1 MHRVTRRAPR
11 AAVAIALGLCCC
23 LSSAAALLAG
33 GCAATKPVVRDQPVV
48 EQYRLRITKVRNAIA
63 ETRAT
68 IAASRGAPYQ
78 PELYMRLAELQ
89 SEEARYHYMV
99 AFEREQ
105 QRAEGLH
112 VPQVRILKEQAIGTY
127 RSILKEHPH
136 THLADRILFNISH
149 EQRELGEFDA
159 MRVTLEELVDKY
171 PDSPYRA
178 EALLVLGD
186 YHFDR
191 NKLVFAQKHYQQ
203 IIDMGDTPLLGL
215 AMYKQA
221 WVDVNLGDCEKA
233 LEHFEGA
240 IEAARTLDD
249 VDATE
254 FGAADVGYHFNEEFE
269 IPPTEKPRWSFAG
282 HMTLNVQ
289 REALVDLTYCY
300 AQERE
305 PEKATAFLRG
315 LASSREAYVASLG
328 KMASRYA
335 LIEQPRGAADVSREL
350 LLLAPDDIER
360 LDDARMLHRVVVRM
374 NDYSQVGDDVWLIL
388 RAMRRQTQQ
397 AELDEEARQRVETE
411 FELMARDLATKSHRV
426 LSGETPVEA
435 GTKEWTKTPATAK
448 QTARAYEVYLD
459 VMGDS
464 PYAEEITLNLADV
477 LMDSDRFLEA
487 GHRYRDAAAL
497 LAGPPPVF
505 PDEAAGEEDAAEDAA
520 GDEAGEGDAESE
532 IAIEDDSE
540 PLREATDP
548 AARDREER
556 KSQHSRRKQ
565 RADALYNAVVAYQRS
580 LETER
585 SRTHLER
592 ASARAGLREAGG
604 EYLAVGNPEGD
615 RSQRIKFA
623 IAQSYYDE
631 GSYLE
636 AIDLL
641 TAVAYEYPGTEQGDA
656 AVHMVLDSYKTI
668 NDISGLITVGR
679 RFTDPES
686 PIAGKIKGEVVPI
699 VEAAEQRR
707 LDELSLAASGDQAG
721 GMEVLM
727 AFADRYQDSDLGERA
742 LLSTFVAA
750 RAGGD
755 TDSLYD
761 LGEQILE
768 KYPKSDQLSGVASSM
783 GQTAASRF
791 EFDRAIEY
799 LEKAAQM
806 NPEQSAS
813 LYLLSGELR
822 EQLADRAGAEKD
834 YRKAMKAAKEGGP
847 QYTEAVVHL
856 ADLLE
861 ASGTAQQVANE
872 LRPLAKSK
880 NPEVMSRLGLAM
892 LRVGGQDWDAEE
904 YLRGVVEGAQA
915 ASATATARAN
925 YGMAEIMLH
934 SLENY
939 EPYAELDAI
948 EEAVSLVDVVMQ
960 SYLAAARQPD
970 PTYSQAALARL
981 ARAAEI
987 GAQKLESI
995 PLPEDLSAE
1004 DRKLVREAMAKRA
1017 ESLIEGRDEALAEC
1031 ASRAKSAYRLDE
1043 AGLACIEGRPPRED
1057 PVRAHKLKPRNK
1069 SGPLP
1074 DVDEARERLSRN
1086 PDDVDALRTVATAFL
1101 DADDAHAARLVLA
1114 RVAEAGGDADDLN
1127 LLGVANYQA
1136 GDTLGAL
1143 DAFGRAKDAGSGAA
1157 AFNLAAIYMELG
1169 VGDLVNET
1177 IENAPAKI
1185 DGRMLPRAREI
1196 RNAL

>member
-1 MHRVTRRAPR
+1 MYRVTRRAPR
-11 AAVAIALGLCCC
+11 AAVSIAVGLC
-23 LSSAAALLAG
+23 LVSSVGTLLVG
-33 GCAATKPVVRDQPVV
+33 GCAATKSVVRDQPVV

-63 ETRAT
+63 ETRTT

-99 AFEREQ
+99 AYEREQ

-112 VPQVRILKEQAIGTY
+112 VPQVRVLKEQSIGTY
-127 RSILKEHPH
+127 RTILESHPH

-149 EQRELGEFDA
+149 EQRELGEFDQ
-159 MRVTLEELVDKY
+159 MRMTLEELVDKY
-171 PDSPYRA
+171 LDSPYRA

-191 NKLVFAQKHYQQ
+191 NKLVFAQRHYQQ
-203 IIDMGDTPLLGL
+203 IIEMGDTPLLGL

-221 WVDVNLGDCEKA
+221 WVDVNLGDCKKA
-233 LEHFEGA
+233 LKHFEGA
-240 IEAARTLDD
+240 IHAAQSLDT
-249 VDATE
+249 VVSTAE

-269 IPPTEKPRWSFAG
+269 IPATEKPTWSFAG

-315 LASSREAYVASLG
+315 LAPTREAYVASLG

-350 LLLAPDDIER
+350 LRLAPDDIER

-397 AELDEEARQRVETE
+397 ADMDDEARERVETE

-426 LSGETPVEA
+426 LTGETPVEA
-435 GTKEWTKTPATAK
+435 GTKEWTSTPATPR
-448 QTARAYEVYLD
+448 QTAKAYGVYLE

-464 PYAEEITLNLADV
+464 PYAEEVTLNLADV
-477 LMDSDRFLEA
+477 LMDNNRFLRA
-487 GHRYRDAAAL
+487 GHRYREAAAML
-497 LAGPPPVF
+497 DGPPPVF
-505 PDEAAGEEDAAEDAA
+505 DVDEEEDE
-520 GDEAGEGDAESE
+520 DAESGE
-532 IAIEDDSE
+532 DREDD
-540 PLREATDP
+540 REALSRATDP
-548 AARDREER
+548 EDKEKDQR
-556 KSQHSRRKQ
+556 KNKLSRRRQ
-565 RADALYNAVVAYQRS
+565 RIDALYNAVVAYQRS
-580 LETER
+580 LEKER
-585 SRTHLER
+585 ARGHLER

-604 EYLAVGNPEGD
+604 RYLGVGNPEGD
-615 RSQRIKFA
+615 RAQRIKFA

-631 GSYLE
+631 GSYIE

-641 TAVAYEYPGTEQGDA
+641 TAVAYEYPGTEQGTA

-668 NDISGLITVGR
+668 NDISGLVTVGR
-679 RFTDPES
+679 RFADPES
-686 PIAGKIKGEVVPI
+686 PISAGLKSQVLPI

-721 GMEVLM
+721 GMAVLM
-727 AFADRYQDSDLGERA
+727 AFADRYKDSDLGERA

-755 TDSLYD
+755 TESLYD
-761 LGEQILE
+761 LGEQILDH
-768 KYPKSDQLSGVASSM
+768 YPKSDQLSGVASSM
-783 GQTAASRF
+783 GQTAATRF

-799 LEKAAQM
+799 LEKAAKM
-806 NPEQSAS
+806 NPEQGAA
-813 LYLLSGELR
+813 LYLLAGELR
-822 EQLADRAGAEKD
+822 EQLADRRGAEED
-834 YRKAMKAAKEGGP
+834 YRKAMKAAKEGP
-847 QYTEAVVHL
+847 QYNEAVVHL
-856 ADLLE
+856 ADLIE
-861 ASGTAQQVANE
+861 ASGTPQQVANA
-872 LRPLAKSK
+872 LKPLARTKD
-880 NPEVMSRLGLAM
+880 PEVSSRLGLAM

-904 YLRGVVEGAQA
+904 YLRSVVEGART
-915 ASATATARAN
+915 ASPSATARAN

-934 SLENY
+934 SLERY

-987 GAQKLESI
+987 GARKLESI
-995 PLPEDLSAE
+995 PLPDDLSGE
-1004 DRKLVREAMAKRA
+1004 DRKLVRDAMTKRA
-1017 ESLIEGRDEALAEC
+1017 EGLIAGRDEALAEC
-1031 ASRAKSAYRLDE
+1031 ASRARNTYRLDE
-1043 AGLACIEGRPPRED
+1043 AGLACIKGRAPRED
-1057 PVRAHKLKPRNK
+1057 PVQVQALKPRK
-1069 SGPLP
+1069 KAGPLP
-1074 DVDEARERLSRN
+1074 NVDEARERLSRN
-1086 PDDVDALRTVATAFL
+1086 PDDIDALRQVGGAFL

-1114 RVAEAGGDADDLN
+1114 RITEAGGDADDLN
-1127 LLGVANYQA
+1127 LLGVANYLA

-1143 DAFGRAKDAGSGAA
+1143 DAFGRAKNAGSGAA

-1169 VGDLVNET
+1169 VGEMVRDT
-1177 IENAPAKI
+1177 IEGVPAKL
-1185 DGRMLPRAREI
+1185 DGRLLPRAREI